1 MLVAELVARIDSRVP
16 ELARRVEGAA
26 ELSELVRKGGLPQ
39 APRHAFVLPLG
50 LVARN
55 QGDAAAGAFTQ
66 LVDEVF
72 AVMLVIHAAG
82 DIAGARSLATVDQ
95 LVWKLIAALAGWG
108 SEEVVGVFSLRRGQ
122 LLSAEAGTVIYQLDF
137 AIQNQLRVLP

>member
-1 MLVAELVARIDSRVP
+1 
-16 ELARRVEGAA
+16 
-26 ELSELVRKGGLPQ
+26 
-39 APRHAFVLPLG
+39 
-50 LVARN
+50 
-55 QGDAAAGAFTQ
+55 
-66 LVDEVF
+66 
-72 AVMLVIHAAG
+72 MLVIHAAG

-108 SEEVVGVFSLRRGQ
+108 PEEVVGVFSLRRGQ